1 MAEEERS
8 SDLFANGLP
17 SASSQSSFDFD
28 SSVAMRDED
37 DESFLLPQLLLLL
50 KSHSNC
56 FAPELWPSV
65 SAPTQASSFALVS
78 SLVTA
83 LIFPC
88 AVLETFTTCFGLDN
102 GIEVVL
108 SSTFRSKFLIV
119 RTKESSLVG
128 TSRSRRSCR
137 SKESVK

>member
-1 MAEEERS
+1 MRS
-8 SDLFANGLP
+8 SDLFANGFP
-17 SASSQSSFDFD
+17 SASLQSSFDFD

-37 DESFLLPQLLLLL
+37 IDSFLQLLLLL

-88 AVLETFTTCFGLDN
+88 AVLETFITCFGLDN

-137 SKESVK
+137 SKESVV

>member
-1 MAEEERS
+1 
-8 SDLFANGLP
+8 
-17 SASSQSSFDFD
+17 
-28 SSVAMRDED
+28 MRNED
-37 DESFLLPQLLLLL
+37 DDSLLILSQLLVLLLLE
-50 KSHSNC
+50 SHSHC
-56 FAPELWPSV
+56 FVVAPELWFSV
-65 SAPTQASSFALVS
+65 NSPTQASSIV
-78 SLVTA
+78 LVTSLA
-83 LIFPC
+83 TTAVIFPG
-88 AVLETFTTCFGLDN
+88 AELETFITCFGLDN